1 MYALFDLFDSVKS
14 VFHFFSLKVPG
25 YLGIKTN
32 KDYCFSTCLLNVRRI
47 RVMSSV

>member
-14 VFHFFSLKVPG
+14 VFHFFIKGSRLSRN
-25 YLGIKTN
+25 KTN